1 MAIEVQGRG
10 TNILRDA
17 RTSLETITVGTI
29 CRKSEH
35 NSRERV
41 RFFLSFFPESRT
53 MFRSRERYP
62 RRTNF
67 EWKRWDERGNVRSS
81 ILPPRTTSKRRM
93 HIKRVVTVQGLC
105 IRGSFSPRLRIRH
118 LRRINGVGCSERIE
132 RDGGIRA
139 PTRRKGAFPLS
150 CVRSNDNG
158 VACYAP
164 YDPLA
169 QLITKIGRGVP
180 PRFTRGKGNSSD
192 R

>member
-1 MAIEVQGRG
+1 MEALGR
-10 TNILRDA
+10 A
-17 RTSLETITVGTI
+17 
-29 CRKSEH
+29 
-35 NSRERV
+35 RERSK
-41 RFFLSFFPESRT
+41 FHASPS
-53 MFRSRERYP
+53 
-62 RRTNF
+62 
-67 EWKRWDERGNVRSS
+67 
-81 ILPPRTTSKRRM
+81 TSKRRM